1 MAQGGVAPGRE
12 SRVTGRASKRLD
24 PFGMAMLGTPSRVW
38 MRASVIPKYGHC

>member
-24 PFGMAMLGTPSRVW
+24 PFGAWPCLAPLPECGCERL
-38 MRASVIPKYGHC
+38 